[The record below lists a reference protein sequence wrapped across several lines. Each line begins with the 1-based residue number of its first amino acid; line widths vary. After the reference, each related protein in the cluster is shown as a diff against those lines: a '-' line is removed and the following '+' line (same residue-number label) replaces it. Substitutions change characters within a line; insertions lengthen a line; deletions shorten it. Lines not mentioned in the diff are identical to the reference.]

1 MKSWLCI
8 LALTF
13 MFRDFSLMGYGFVK
27 TKVTKRGMLHGPNA
41 FCHFAILM
49 EKRFNLQKNGFFVPG
64 ACLLRKQ

>member
-1 MKSWLCI
+1 
-8 LALTF
+8 
-13 MFRDFSLMGYGFVK
+13 
-27 TKVTKRGMLHGPNA
+27 MLHGPNA